1 MVFHATQIAQG
12 FKNRKVSNKT
22 ISRQLELQILTS
34 CCAGHQIHIF
44 GLIKVGQMSD
54 YRYMG

>member
-22 ISRQLELQILTS
+22 ISRELELQMLTS
-34 CCAGHQIHIF
+34 CHAGYQIHIF

-54 YRYMG
+54 YMG